1 MFLVPIHFPHQL
13 FLHSQVS
20 FPVDKA
26 FSMRKLA
33 WGHLFIPS
41 DVSPLPSDRVAHLYP
56 ACKLSGTGEPSW
68 NAETASFTQSS
79 VPLKH
84 PNSSS
89 PHYLTE
95 HLLKHLHLCPWSFSL
110 CAEPEDS
117 TQDRCCSLPPYR
129 AKVFNQK
136 LVTVDQWVGLGGRE
150 ALSYHRKWTRQRM
163 LYLSKFHLWR
173 MWHVVE
179 RNTFKHHL
187 E

>member
-13 FLHSQVS
+13 FLHCQVS

-26 FSMRKLA
+26 FSVSKLA

-41 DVSPLPSDRVAHLYP
+41 EAHVSLLSSDRVAHLYP
-56 ACKLSGTGEPSW
+56 PWKLSGIGEPSW

-79 VPLKH
+79 GLLKH

-89 PHYLTE
+89 PQYLTE
-95 HLLKHLHLCPWSFSL
+95 HLLKHLHLCPRSFSP

-117 TQDRCCSLPPYR
+117 IRDRYCSLRPYR
-129 AKVFNQK
+129 AKAFNQK
-136 LVTVDQWVGLGGRE
+136 LVTVDQWAGLRGRQ

-163 LYLSKFHLWR
+163 LYL
-173 MWHVVE
+173 
-179 RNTFKHHL
+179 
-187 E
+187 